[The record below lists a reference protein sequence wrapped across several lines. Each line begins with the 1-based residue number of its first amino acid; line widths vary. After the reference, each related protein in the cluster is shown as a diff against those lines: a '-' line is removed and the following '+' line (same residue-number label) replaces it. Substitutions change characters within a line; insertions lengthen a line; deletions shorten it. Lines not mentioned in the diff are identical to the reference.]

1 MIPKFCLQDESKKVV
16 QDVESAKNIT
26 KCCRIVTENYILISS
41 CYVDDIL

>member
-26 KCCRIVTENYILISS
+26 KCKML
-41 CYVDDIL
+41 